1 MVEAAIPQLH
11 LVCLMPH
18 VSGRAFVRVC
28 VCVSEQQDYRSTKN
42 YSNAIR
48 KDDKHAYWP
57 DG

>member
-11 LVCLMPH
+11 LVYLVPH
-18 VSGRAFVRVC
+18 VSGRACVR
-28 VCVSEQQDYRSTKN
+28 EQYQDYKSTKN

-48 KDDKHAYWP
+48 KGDKHAYWP